1 MCRFAFKLA
10 HAYFWETLQLSQ
22 WVSPRLEIVYLSL
35 YLPLIFFFILTCLNV
50 WIRVQIFLC
59 FHLPRVYTSEIWTV
73 SLLFF
78 FLRQAMM
85 SVTERGSDFIALILL
100 HQYPAHSLQLKNNMA
115 LAPQRLVHNE
125 KYAAV
130 EHQGHCRIGFLKRAE
145 KSSTEWAN
153 KARWLMNSRNSLTN
167 PIASDKLK
175 CQRPACVASH
185 YLCYSVISLIAEPAA
200 HGRLENSLRQLWRQR
215 YSNRRPGQ
223 MLVSEYWLDQTSRR
237 L

>member
-1 MCRFAFKLA
+1 M
-10 HAYFWETLQLSQ
+10 
-22 WVSPRLEIVYLSL
+22 
-35 YLPLIFFFILTCLNV
+35 TCLNV

-59 FHLPRVYTSEIWTV
+59 FHLPRVYPSEIWTV

-100 HQYPAHSLQLKNNMA
+100 HQYPAHILQLKNNMA

-153 KARWLMNSRNSLTN
+153 KARWLTNSRNSLTN

-223 MLVSEYWLDQTSRR
+223 MLVAEYWLDQTSRR

>member
-1 MCRFAFKLA
+1 MFESEFK
-10 HAYFWETLQLSQ
+10 
-22 WVSPRLEIVYLSL
+22 
-35 YLPLIFFFILTCLNV
+35 IFSAFIL
-50 WIRVQIFLC
+50 
-59 FHLPRVYTSEIWTV
+59 VYPSEIWTV

-100 HQYPAHSLQLKNNMA
+100 HQYPAHILQLKNNMA
-115 LAPQRLVHNE
+115 LTPQRLVHNE

-145 KSSTEWAN
+145 KSSKEWAN

-185 YLCYSVISLIAEPAA
+185 YLCYSVISLIAKPAA

-223 MLVSEYWLDQTSRR
+223 MLVAEYWLDQTSRR

>member
-1 MCRFAFKLA
+1 MFESEFK
-10 HAYFWETLQLSQ
+10 
-22 WVSPRLEIVYLSL
+22 
-35 YLPLIFFFILTCLNV
+35 FFSAFIL
-50 WIRVQIFLC
+50 
-59 FHLPRVYTSEIWTV
+59 VYPSEIWTV

-100 HQYPAHSLQLKNNMA
+100 HQYPAHILQLKNNMA

-200 HGRLENSLRQLWRQR
+200 HGVWKTAWDSYEDRGTVTGDLGRCLSLSIDWT
-215 YSNRRPGQ
+215 RRPDDFN
-223 MLVSEYWLDQTSRR
+223 SHWRR
-237 L
+237 LSS